1 MDQGVSQ
8 NDYVFKTFF
17 ADFSQQMFNAMLIRH
32 CHCQFDRLGFAKS
45 LIFTAYPRIFRWEQC
60 AVPFCEDV
68 ACSSVDK
75 APNPVLTYNPNK
87 EQDTIEVSDIVI
99 MILLSF

>member
-1 MDQGVSQ
+1 M
-8 NDYVFKTFF
+8 
-17 ADFSQQMFNAMLIRH
+17 
-32 CHCQFDRLGFAKS
+32 
-45 LIFTAYPRIFRWEQC
+45 
-60 AVPFCEDV
+60 PFCEDV

-99 MILLSF
+99 TTIKILYPFDLCDQAEAIL